1 MISVLMSEGLA
12 PSNGAKPHEPARDA
26 SRPSK
31 DEAFSSYMD
40 SPENTS
46 EVASEQERESPET
59 VAAAPAEAEQ
69 KPAPAAEDGG
79 RRDAGQ
85 IATDGAQPETAGTLN
100 LDADI
105 AANDADIAAKA
116 ANVRRAAETS
126 ETTKAAAPTTEIAG
140 DPRTDAA
147 ATAGDANL
155 EATAQTPAET
165 AASASDELSR
175 AQASD
180 EAAAI
185 KGAPEADAEIKLDPR
200 SSDQAAADGEVAT
213 SKFADTSG
221 QSGDQNRG
229 QTNLM
234 ATKEGDPRLAGD
246 AGTATNDQFRTSEI
260 ADLDARKQTVS
271 VAGDEKLI
279 QASISRESAPVA
291 SEPLLS
297 VAAASS
303 SSGAAGP
310 VSTGGLAPTPPAH
323 VIAAPSDLTNIVM
336 NALKNGGDAQEQLVV
351 QLDPP
356 ELGRVLIDFKFDA
369 QGVQQITVT
378 SDNPEA
384 LKRLRELHFELTEAL
399 KQNGLSDSN
408 LSFQQHAQNQSQ
420 SNWQAPE
427 WGRAQSQSN
436 VAADLDSSAAS
447 MPPLPNFQ
455 ARDRLD
461 LLL

>member
-1 MISVLMSEGLA
+1 MISVFMSEGLA

-40 SPENTS
+40 SPDNTS
-46 EVASEQERESPET
+46 EVATEKKREAPDS
-59 VAAAPAEAEQ
+59 VAAGSTEAEQ
-69 KPAPAAEDGG
+69 QPAPSTKDGD
-79 RRDAGQ
+79 RLDAVQ
-85 IATDGAQPETAGTLN
+85 VAKDSAQPETSDALH
-100 LDADI
+100 LDSDIAAEDADI
-105 AANDADIAAKA
+105 APKEANAGRAVETTDTIKA
-116 ANVRRAAETS
+116 ATS
-126 ETTKAAAPTTEIAG
+126 T
-140 DPRTDAA
+140 A
-147 ATAGDANL
+147 ATAGDAKHD
-155 EATAQTPAET
+155 AAAQPSAEV
-165 AASASDELSR
+165 AASATDDVSR
-175 AQASD
+175 AQAS
-180 EAAAI
+180 EETAPI
-185 KGAPEADAEIKLDPR
+185 KGAPETDAEIKLDPR
-200 SSDQAAADGEVAT
+200 SSDKASADGEVAT
-213 SKFADTSG
+213 PKFADTSG
-221 QSGDQNRG
+221 QSSDQNRG
-229 QTNLM
+229 QTSLS
-234 ATKEGDPRLAGD
+234 ATVESDPRLVGD
-246 AGTATNDQFRTSEI
+246 AEAAASDPFRTDEL
-260 ADLDARKQTVS
+260 ADLNARKQNVTI
-271 VAGDEKLI
+271 AGEEKTI
-279 QASISRESAPVA
+279 QASVTRDVAPV
-291 SEPLLS
+291 SSDPVLS

-310 VSTGGLAPTPPAH
+310 VSTVGLAPTTPAH

-378 SDNPEA
+378 SENPEA

-427 WGRAQSQSN
+427 WGRAQSQSMA
-436 VAADLDSSAAS
+436 AADRDSSAAS

-455 ARDRLD
+455 GRDRLD

>member
-40 SPENTS
+40 SPDDTS
-46 EVASEQERESPET
+46 DVASEKESAAQDT
-59 VAAAPAEAEQ
+59 VAAAPAETDQ
-69 KPAPAAEDGG
+69 KPAPAGEDGSQLNAVKVAK
-79 RRDAGQ
+79 DSAQ
-85 IATDGAQPETAGTLN
+85 AEPTGALN
-100 LDADI
+100 LDAEI
-105 AANDADIAAKA
+105 AADDPDIAAKDTA
-116 ANVRRAAETS
+116 SKEANA
-126 ETTKAAAPTTEIAG
+126 
-140 DPRTDAA
+140 PRTAEIVDTVKTAA
-147 ATAGDANL
+147 SAAVTAGDANL
-155 EATAQTPAET
+155 DAPVQTQAET
-165 AASASDELSR
+165 AAPSPDGEPR
-175 AQASD
+175 AHGSED
-180 EAAAI
+180 AATI

-200 SSDQAAADGEVAT
+200 SGDQASADGEVT
-213 SKFADTSG
+213 PLKFADTSG

-229 QTNLM
+229 QTSLT
-234 ATKEGDPRLAGD
+234 ATPEADPRLAGD
-246 AGTATNDQFRTSEI
+246 AEAAPSDLVRTSEL
-260 ADLDARKQTVS
+260 ADLDARKQNAAA
-271 VAGDEKLI
+271 AGNEKLI
-279 QASISRESAPVA
+279 QASVSRDGAPVSFDPA
-291 SEPLLS
+291 LS
-297 VAAASS
+297 VVAASS
-303 SSGAAGP
+303 SSSSVGP
-310 VSTGGLAPTPPAH
+310 VPTGGLAPTTPAH

-336 NALKNGGDAQEQLVV
+336 NALKTGGDPQEQLVV

-378 SDNPEA
+378 SENPEA

-408 LSFQQHAQNQSQ
+408 LSFQQHTQDQSQ

-427 WGRAQSQSN
+427 WGRAQSQSIA
-436 VAADLDSSAAS
+436 AADRDSSAAS

-455 ARDRLD
+455 GRDRLD